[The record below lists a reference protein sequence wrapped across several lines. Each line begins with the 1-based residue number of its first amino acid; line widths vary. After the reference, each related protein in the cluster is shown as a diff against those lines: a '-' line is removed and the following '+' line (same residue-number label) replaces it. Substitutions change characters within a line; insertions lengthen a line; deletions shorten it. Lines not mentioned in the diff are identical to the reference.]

1 MLVVT
6 FTAVTAAGQ
15 TWTPARTPDGQPDMQ
30 GIWATR
36 GARMATYSLEGGG
49 HPDHLALTGLSTDRK
64 SVIVDPADGIVPYQ
78 PWAAAKR
85 KDISDN
91 HTNPRSAAD
100 IDPMAK
106 CFLPGTPRM
115 NYQSQFQILQTPGHV
130 IIHYEFNHAYRV
142 IPLDGRPRL
151 PQAVKLW
158 MGDSRGRWEGNTLV
172 VETSNHTDRTWFD
185 IIGTFHSDALRVVER
200 WTLADADTITYEA
213 SIEDPQVFTR
223 PWKMAFTF
231 ARNKEPGF
239 ELFENACFE
248 GERSIENMLAR

>member
-1 MLVVT
+1 MMWNGHTVEVY
-6 FTAVTAAGQ
+6 
-15 TWTPARTPDGQPDMQ
+15 ARD
-30 GIWATR
+30 
-36 GARMATYSLEGGG
+36 
-49 HPDHLALTGLSTDRK
+49 
-64 SVIVDPADGIVPYQ
+64 
-78 PWAAAKR
+78 
-85 KDISDN
+85 
-91 HTNPRSAAD
+91 PRSS
-100 IDPMAK
+100 M
-106 CFLPGTPRM
+106 
-115 NYQSQFQILQTPGHV
+115 GH
-130 IIHYEFNHAYRV
+130 Y
-142 IPLDGRPRL
+142 GRPRL

-200 WTLADADTITYEA
+200 WTLVDADTINYEA
-213 SIEDPQVFTR
+213 SIEDLQVFTR